1 MRFIVAQLTLLNP
14 IIPHFA
20 QYCWDHWV
28 HPILAKSQNFDT
40 IQENL
45 TKQAWPTRSAPH
57 DSVAADRLAYMKD
70 TKGAIRQGLELA
82 KKGGKKKPKKGAEP
96 EPAKVIENCTIFVAK
111 EYPEFQKECLTILQ
125 GFEFDENN
133 KIVGEYVK
141 AIGAAF
147 DKKKAGIAM
156 KFVGFQ
162 LKIAETE
169 GKAAALRLEASFDE
183 QECIE
188 NNKPFLFENMPTIK
202 NITVMVNT
210 SDEAKAVEGSENA
223 RENACPSKPSIF
235 YY

>member
-1 MRFIVAQLTLLNP
+1 
-14 IIPHFA
+14 
-20 QYCWDHWV
+20 
-28 HPILAKSQNFDT
+28 LAKSQNFDAVH
-40 IQENL
+40 ENL

-57 DSVAADRLAYMKD
+57 DSVASDRLAYMKD
-70 TKGAIRQGLELA
+70 TKGVIRQGLELA
-82 KKGGKKKPKKGAEP
+82 KKGGKKKPKKGAEA

-111 EYPEFQKECLTILQ
+111 EYPEFQKECLNILR

-169 GKAAALRLEASFDE
+169 GKDAALRLEASFDE
-183 QECIE
+183 KECIE
-188 NNKPFLFENMPTIK
+188 TNKAFLFENMPTIK
-202 NITVMVNT
+202 NVTVMVNT
-210 SDEAKAVEGSENA
+210 SEEAIAIEGSQNS
-223 RENACPSKPSIF
+223 REAACPSKPSIF
-235 YY
+235 YN